1 MDIEALEEIL
11 ESLRITEGYALD
23 RNRAIEISIDKV
35 SIVPT
40 PEVYNNIKYIVILK
54 SMILD
59 LG

>member
-11 ESLRITEGYALD
+11 ESLRITEEYALN

-40 PEVYNNIKYIVILK
+40 PEVYNNIKYIVMLK

-59 LG
+59 PG